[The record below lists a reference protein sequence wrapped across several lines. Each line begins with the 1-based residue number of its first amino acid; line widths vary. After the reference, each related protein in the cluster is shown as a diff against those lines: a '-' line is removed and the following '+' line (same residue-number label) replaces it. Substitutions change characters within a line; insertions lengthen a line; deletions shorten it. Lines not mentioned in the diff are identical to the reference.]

1 MKKMFNVSSRS
12 FSFFSRGSGGC
23 IKNE

>member
-1 MKKMFNVSSRS
+1 MKKMFNLSSRP